1 MSEIRVNSIKN
12 EAGSGAVELTH
23 GATIPSGASLSGAGG
38 LNVTG
43 VVTATSFSGPL
54 TGDVTG
60 TASNA
65 TTLVDGAN
73 ITTGTISDDRLP
85 DLISSNVHVISGVS
99 TFATASANSFV
110 GTLTGNVT
118 GTALTA
124 TNANGLQGTPDI
136 TVNNVTAG
144 IVTATTLEITGNAN
158 IGGVLTYE
166 DVTSVDSIGFV
177 TARQGI
183 DVSAGGINVEG
194 GARVNGIT
202 TTLGDVRIQNGGGID
217 VAGIATVGFGV
228 RVVSGGIDV
237 GSGIVTAAGF
247 AGDLTGNVTGNVVG
261 NVTGNLTGSATT
273 LSDAA
278 NITTGTIAAGRLT
291 GSYNI
296 DISGNASSASNATE
310 AEGLTPGIDIEIVNL
325 TSTNI
330 NNSGIATL
338 SNLRG
343 IEYVQAPHGT
353 TVNHSVT
360 VAAKT
365 AAHRYNGT
373 GSSNGYVID
382 GVESPFL
389 TLTPGRTYRFNL
401 SSGDMT
407 THPFR
412 FYHEAARTNQYTT
425 NVSTAST
432 YTEIV
437 VTDST
442 PTVLHY
448 QCSAHAYM
456 GNAIQ
461 TNSNVVNSTYDATLR
476 GGLNVVGVLTAPAG
490 IDGVAIGLTD
500 GSYNLNTSGIIT
512 ATGGFIG
519 AASTTPVVITHS
531 AGVLT
536 FTVAGIGST
545 SLALA

>member
-1 MSEIRVNSIKN
+1 
-12 EAGSGAVELTH
+12 
-23 GATIPSGASLSGAGG
+23 
-38 LNVTG
+38 
-43 VVTATSFSGPL
+43 SGPL

-65 TTLVDGAN
+65 TTLADGAN
-73 ITTGTISDDRLP
+73 ITTGTINDDRLP

-202 TTLGDVRIQNGGGID
+202 TALGDVRIQNGGGID
-217 VAGIATVGFGV
+217 VAGIATAGFGV
-228 RVVSGGIDV
+228 RVLAGGIDV
-237 GSGIVTAAGF
+237 GSGIVTAPSF

-278 NITTGTIAAGRLT
+278 NITTGTIAAARLT
-291 GSYNI
+291 GSYAI
-296 DISGNASSASNATE
+296 DISGNASSASSATE
-310 AEGLTPGIDIEIVNL
+310 AEGLTPGIDIEVGNL

-490 IDGVAIGLTD
+490 IDGVAIGLT
-500 GSYNLNTSGIIT
+500 
-512 ATGGFIG
+512 
-519 AASTTPVVITHS
+519 
-531 AGVLT
+531 
-536 FTVAGIGST
+536 
-545 SLALA
+545 